1 MNDHSELKIIHLHAI
16 YFVCV
21 SSIIL
26 KCKRL
31 YQFPSDI
38 LFESAGKLDLNEIL
52 YFFFILICN
61 SNCSFVSM
69 KGNAFPSDFYHLK

>member
-52 YFFFILICN
+52 YFFL
-61 SNCSFVSM
+61 
-69 KGNAFPSDFYHLK
+69 Y